1 MRYLNANFAK
11 RFVCSLARNAGEG
24 WGEGAGRFD
33 KLRTGMASFRI
44 RRGIFV
50 MPVLILLMC
59 LLPTFSYA
67 GQATDMAADPV
78 LEKRMIGLA
87 ENLRC
92 LVCQNESLASSHAD
106 LAEDLRREVREQMTK
121 GLSDQEIVDYLVSRY
136 GDFVLYDP
144 PVKSYTLVLWYG
156 PFVLLLL
163 GVGVLIYQLRK
174 RKSLIVET
182 ELSAADAQR
191 AASLLDETSESSNQP
206 KDNQA

>member
-1 MRYLNANFAK
+1 MKYINANFAK
-11 RFVCSLARNAGEG
+11 RFVCSLSRNAGEG
-24 WGEGAGRFD
+24 WGEG
-33 KLRTGMASFRI
+33 TGMANFKI
-44 RRGIFV
+44 IRGIFA

-59 LLPTFSYA
+59 LLPAFSYA
-67 GQATDMAADPV
+67 GQAKDMAADPV

-106 LAEDLRREVREQMTK
+106 LAEDLRREVREQMQK
-121 GLSDQEIVDYLVSRY
+121 GLSDQQIIDYLVSRY

-144 PVKSYTLVLWYG
+144 PVKKSTLVLWYS

-163 GVGVLIYQLRK
+163 GIGVLIYQLRK

-182 ELSAADAQR
+182 ELSDADAQR
-191 AASLLDETSESSNQP
+191 AASLLDETPESSNQS
-206 KDNQA
+206 KDKQA